1 MACVLDGAPGLC
13 RVVLY
18 KDKKTKIFGYI
29 RNCKWVEV
37 HNTGIRETRVQKT
50 FFLDSWIPID

>member
-37 HNTGIRETRVQKT
+37 HNTGYKGNTSSKDI
-50 FFLDSWIPID
+50 FFGFLDSY